1 MKRKILSYLAALI
14 AILLLPVI
22 ITASLGLAMA
32 LNEDFHISVVKN
44 LNIVETVIKFKN
56 YQIESDIRHEIE
68 KETGMALF
76 KPEYDSLRADYDRKL
91 QTFNALNKTK
101 EYESLEKEIDQ
112 LDDMDWK
119 DAPDTFRNRDEW
131 KTWRKNKI
139 SELEKKQDSIKDYRK
154 KNRELL
160 NVAEKAMKKSR
171 DAFEDADDLMKKKE
185 KKARKIL
192 EDRSSDFM
200 NEIVSDMSKVSD
212 KLSSAINDLFIEV
225 EIRKILK
232 TYLAFFTDYFN
243 QKKTGGVY
251 ESNLNI
257 ASGEIGTSKK
267 VVLPPFEL
275 SFKVKTDEN
284 GIVKE
289 KNIFSDLCVELINAT
304 PGLKSPWILTKIF
317 GMADSWLAE
326 KVIGRALK
334 GTGFRFSDGTLKS
347 QGPVILSGERAEM
360 AEYLMIGLT
369 AGRFFMFAGPVIA
382 ILLVMLTFASAPD
395 RRSKW
400 KTTGLAIEIPSALM
414 TALGIAGI
422 IFSAFPGF
430 FFRIPIDD
438 PAVRGFIERGIFS
451 TGLHFFIPV
460 TLLFFILSLTGG
472 FMRKRGNKI

>member
-1 MKRKILSYLAALI
+1 MKRKILSYLAAFT

-22 ITASLGLAMA
+22 ITASLGFAMA
-32 LNEDFHISVVKN
+32 LNENFHISVVKN

-56 YQIESDIRHEIE
+56 YQMENDIRHEIE
-68 KETGMALF
+68 KETGIGLF

-112 LDDMDWK
+112 LEDTDWK
-119 DAPDTFRNRDEW
+119 DAPDTFKNKDEW
-131 KTWRKNKI
+131 KTWRKDKI
-139 SELEKKQDSIKDYRK
+139 SELEEKQDSIKDYRK
-154 KNRELL
+154 KNSELI
-160 NVAEKAMKKSR
+160 NVAETAMKKSR
-171 DAFEDADDLMKKKE
+171 DAFEDADDLMKEKE
-185 KKARKIL
+185 EEARDIL
-192 EDRSSDFM
+192 EDRSSEFM
-200 NEIVSDMSKVSD
+200 NEIVSDMSKVGSE
-212 KLSSAINDLFIEV
+212 LSSAINNLFIEV
-225 EIRKILK
+225 EIRKIIK

-251 ESNLNI
+251 ETNMNI
-257 ASGEIGTSKK
+257 VSGGIGTAKK
-267 VVLPPFEL
+267 VILPPFEL
-275 SFKVKTDEN
+275 SFKVKADEN
-284 GIVKE
+284 GVIKE
-289 KNIFSDLCVELINAT
+289 KNIFSGLCVELINAT

-326 KVIGRALK
+326 KVAGTVLK
-334 GTGFRFSDGTLKS
+334 GTGIRFSDGTLKS

-382 ILLVMLTFASAPD
+382 LLLVLLVFAAAPD

-400 KTTGLAIEIPSALM
+400 KTAGLAVEVPSGLM

-422 IFSAFPGF
+422 IVSAFPGF
-430 FFRIPIDD
+430 FFNVPVDD
-438 PAVRGFIERGIFS
+438 PAVRGFIEQGIFS

-460 TLLFFILSLTGG
+460 TLLFFILSVAGG